1 MRNKGALLLA
11 RNGAT
16 QREIA
21 GRLGCTQQAA
31 QQWLSGATRPSKTR
45 RGELRAAFSIPIE
58 SWDEEIEAEPVAS
71 APVAPSAPKRLPSS
85 AIGKMEQIEASLM
98 EQHAKVVR
106 DPLATPAEV
115 CKVGRECM
123 TALDIIAKRR
133 GEGGMDLAMFL
144 RTPSWARI
152 YRAIK
157 AALEPHPDAAARFAA
172 DMRRAEGE
180 NQG

>member
-1 MRNKGALLLA
+1 VRNKGALLLR
-11 RNGAT
+11 RNGTT

-21 GRLGCTQQAA
+21 DRLGCTQQAA
-31 QQWLSGATRPSKTR
+31 QQWLSGATKPSKTR
-45 RGELRAAFSIPIE
+45 RGELRVAYSIPVE
-58 SWDEEIEAEPVAS
+58 SWDEEVEAEP
-71 APVAPSAPKRLPSS
+71 APVAPIAQPLPKRLPSS

-133 GEGGMDLAMFL
+133 GEGGMDLAMFM
-144 RTPSWARI
+144 RTPNWTRI

-157 AALEPHPDAAARFAA
+157 TALEPYPDAAARFAA
-172 DMRRAEGE
+172 ELRRTEGE
-180 NQG
+180 AER